1 MPLGW
6 SFGLAEPAVA
16 AAKAAVAAEEDD
28 LKDTRRGVR
37 GWALLDGI
45 RIERVDIGRLLH
57 NTHTGPPGEGGKGKE
72 NTSILQHSQTKHNM
86 APSPI
91 YKRIGCQSK

>member
-1 MPLGW
+1 M
-6 SFGLAEPAVA
+6 GLAEPAVA

-37 GWALLDGI
+37 GWALLVDI

-57 NTHTGPPGEGGKGKE
+57 NTHTGPPEGTTRGHQGPPGRERRAKK
-72 NTSILQHSQTKHNM
+72 TRQYCSILKQKHNM
-86 APSPI
+86 APDFHLSVI
-91 YKRIGCQSK
+91 